1 MSDLLDV
8 KEAAEYLRINEQTV
22 RRLAREG
29 AIPAFKV
36 GGIWRFRKSALDQ
49 VESLSPEPVAA
60 DSGAPI
66 RALVVDD
73 DAGIRGFAVQ
83 ALATAGIE
91 ATTAEDGRAALQLLG
106 GPAPDVVLL
115 DLMMPEVDG
124 PTVLAEVRRSWGAV
138 AVIIIT
144 AYPESELMARAMKHG
159 PITLLSKPFNVT
171 ELVDCV
177 QRAAGR
183 REG

>member
-36 GGIWRFRKSALDQ
+36 GGIWRFRRSALD
-49 VESLSPEPVAA
+49 EFEA
-60 DSGAPI
+60 GAPAQASGGGSR

-73 DAGIRGFAVQ
+73 DAGIRGFTEQ
-83 ALATAGIE
+83 ALQTVGFEVMTAAG
-91 ATTAEDGRAALQLLG
+91 GQAALGLLEL
-106 GPAPDVVLL
+106 PAPDVVLL

-124 PTVLAEVRRSWGAV
+124 PTVLAAIRQSWGQV
-138 AVIIIT
+138 PVVIIT

-171 ELVDCV
+171 ELVDCIK
-177 QRAAGR
+177 RLTR
-183 REG
+183 PEEG